1 MNIGKMSPGVTFKR
15 RPMVA
20 LAILAV
26 LGAGLSYLS
35 VGKGKVAVPMEI
47 TAV

>member
-15 RPMVA
+15 RPIVA
-20 LAILAV
+20 LVILAV
-26 LGAGLSYLS
+26 VVVGLSYMS

-47 TAV
+47 K